1 MATKKGEFMTAA
13 KPPVDNEQSY
23 LDSFNKP
30 MPRGDAGA
38 AVRRLKADALFGS
51 VAASGK
57 GKTPMADAYDQACA
71 LMIDYQSLITLPNDE
86 DGYEWAY
93 VSALLDQSNVG
104 IAFSVKERA
113 VYVFATDAGRP
124 ETEAFPYWL
133 LDMAKQLTDIL
144 QTFVVPDQGTDFDY
158 WGKSPL
164 GRDVLGYK
172 FKMAD
177 SPASIMPAGTE
188 SK

>member
-1 MATKKGEFMTAA
+1 MTAN
-13 KPPVDNEQSY
+13 KHPLDNEQSY
-23 LDSFNKP
+23 LDSIGKP
-30 MPRGDAGA
+30 LPRWDAGA
-38 AVRRLKADALFGS
+38 AERRFKADALLGS
-51 VAASGK
+51 VAPASRASGK
-57 GKTPMADAYDQACA
+57 GKTPIADEHDQARA
-71 LMIDYQSLITLPNDE
+71 LMIDYQSLITLPNDAA
-86 DGYEWAY
+86 GYEWAY
-93 VSALLDQSNVG
+93 VSVLLDQSNVG
-104 IAFSVKERA
+104 IAFSLKERA
-113 VYVFATDAGRP
+113 VYVFATEAGRP
-124 ETEAFPYWL
+124 EPEAFPYWL

-177 SPASIMPAGTE
+177 SPASIVPHGTE